1 MTALTVSPTDAPP
14 SGQEPSTPQVSRLV
28 AAAPLRKPKSQP
40 QAVGDATGQAPAA
53 AADWTRASDRSRG
66 AVGQWRLVWRR
77 LRRHKLAM
85 AGLVVLGLVVLL
97 SLLAKWLAP
106 YEYEEIDLKN
116 TYAPL
121 LAAGSPGSPVHVF
134 GTDGLGRDVLSRLM
148 YAGRISLGVAL
159 AVTLSTTLIG
169 SLIGAVAGAFGGV
182 VDTLLMRFTDVMLTL
197 PFLPM
202 VLVLSSSLRQYAGLQ
217 EFLGSNLSVVI
228 IILVLLLFG
237 WMATARLVRGSVL
250 SLRGQDFIAAS
261 RALGAS
267 RARIILRHLLP
278 NSLAPII
285 VAATLGFGG
294 IIVAESALS
303 FLGFGVMPPVP
314 TWGNMLN
321 EARNSPL
328 EYLFT
333 QALSPGLC
341 IFLTVLAINFVG
353 DGLRDAL
360 DPRLKM

>member
-1 MTALTVSPTDAPP
+1 MSATTAN
-14 SGQEPSTPQVSRLV
+14 V
-28 AAAPLRKPKSQP
+28 ADLGSVAGEKP
-40 QAVGDATGQAPAA
+40 
-53 AADWTRASDRSRG
+53 
-66 AVGQWRLVWRR
+66 VGQWALVWRR

-85 AGLVVLGLVVLL
+85 IGLVTLALIVVL
-97 SLLAKWLAP
+97 SLLAQWIAP
-106 YEYEEIDLKN
+106 YSYEEIDL
-116 TYAPL
+116 TRSYAPL
-121 LAAGSPGSPVHVF
+121 MGAGKLGQPLHF
-134 GTDGLGRDVLSRLM
+134 LGTDKLGRDILSRLL

-159 AVTLSTTLIG
+159 VVTVLTTIAG
-169 SLIGAVAGAFGGV
+169 TLIGAVSGALSGA
-182 VDTLLMRFTDVMLTL
+182 VDTVLMRFTDIMLTL

-202 VLVLSSSLRQYAGLQ
+202 VLVLSSSLRQYAVLQ
-217 EFLGSNLSVVI
+217 KFLGSSFSVAIIVI
-228 IILVLLLFG
+228 VLVIFG
-237 WMATARLVRGSVL
+237 WMGNARLVRGSVL
-250 SLRGQDFIAAS
+250 SLREQDFITAS
-261 RALGAS
+261 RALGADN
-267 RARIILRHLLP
+267 RRIVLRHLVP

-294 IIVAESALS
+294 VIIAESALS
-303 FLGFGVMPPVP
+303 FLGFGIMPPVP

-341 IFLTVLAINFVG
+341 IFLTVLAVNFVG

>member
-1 MTALTVSPTDAPP
+1 V
-14 SGQEPSTPQVSRLV
+14 R
-28 AAAPLRKPKSQP
+28 
-40 QAVGDATGQAPAA
+40 PA
-53 AADWTRASDRSRG
+53 
-66 AVGQWRLVWRR
+66 GQWSLVWRR
-77 LRRHKLAM
+77 LRRHKLAIVGM
-85 AGLVVLGLVVLL
+85 VVLVTIVLL
-97 SLLAKWLAP
+97 SLLAQWIAP
-106 YEYEEIDLKN
+106 YGYEEIDLRN
-116 TYAPL
+116 AYAPVLTAGVAGKPMHL
-121 LAAGSPGSPVHVF
+121 L
-134 GTDGLGRDVLSRLM
+134 GTDGLGRDILSRLL

-159 AVTLSTTLIG
+159 VVTLSTTIL
-169 SLIGAVAGAFGGV
+169 GALVGAIAGALGGFI
-182 VDTLLMRFTDVMLTL
+182 DELLMRFTDILLTL

-202 VLVLSSSLRQYAGLQ
+202 VLVLSSSLRQYASLQ

-228 IILVLLLFG
+228 IILVLLIFG

-250 SLRGQDFIAAS
+250 SLRGQDFVAAS
-261 RALGAS
+261 QALGAS
-267 RARIILRHLLP
+267 RWRIIVRHLIP

-285 VAATLGFGG
+285 VAATLGFGAV
-294 IIVAESALS
+294 IISESALS
-303 FLGFGVMPPVP
+303 FLGFGIMPPVP

-341 IFLTVLAINFVG
+341 IFFTVLAINFIG

>member
-1 MTALTVSPTDAPP
+1 MTVTTLKATETRQQTQGIVSMGT
-14 SGQEPSTPQVSRLV
+14 SG
-28 AAAPLRKPKSQP
+28 AAAS
-40 QAVGDATGQAPAA
+40 AP
-53 AADWTRASDRSRG
+53 
-66 AVGQWRLVWRR
+66 VGQWRLVWRR

-85 AGLVVLGLVVLL
+85 IGIVVFGTVVVL
-97 SLLAKWLAP
+97 SLLAQWIAP
-106 YEYEEIDLKN
+106 YGYEEIDLKY

-121 LAAGSPGSPVHVF
+121 FSPGTAGRPMHLL
-134 GTDGLGRDVLSRLM
+134 GTDGLGRDILSRLM

-159 AVTLSTTLIG
+159 VVTVATTLAG
-169 SLIGAVAGAFGGV
+169 ALIGAVAGAFGGAT
-182 VDTLLMRFTDVMLTL
+182 DTILMRFTDIMLTL

-202 VLVLSSSLRQYAGLQ
+202 VLVLSSSLRQYASLQ

-228 IILVLLLFG
+228 IILVLLIFG

-250 SLRGQDFIAAS
+250 SLRSQDFIAAS
-261 RALGAS
+261 QALGAG
-267 RARIILRHLLP
+267 RWRIIVRHLIP

-285 VAATLGFGG
+285 VAATLGFGA
-294 IIVAESALS
+294 IIIAESALS

-341 IFLTVLAINFVG
+341 IFLTVLAINSVG